1 MTEKRRKCGTSE
13 VNKRLVEQIPE
24 YSINRRSAEMHAL
37 SWSRIRP
44 MIKAAPQVVTIP
56 VVVHVVYNTQVQN
69 ISDEQI
75 NSQISILNEDYRM
88 RNSDIGSVPEPFRT
102 FCADSFIEFKLACR
116 DPFGKSINGITRT
129 RTDVNSFDTND
140 TIKYSSK
147 GGADAWPSD
156 KYLNIWVCKLGGG
169 VLGYAQFPGGPNET
183 DGVVITYTAFGNMGT
198 AASPFDL
205 GRTATHE
212 VGHWLNLYHIWGD
225 DTWLPE
231 PCSGSDNVDDTPN
244 QEGENYGRPT
254 FPHISCSNSPNGDM
268 FVNYMDY
275 TDDGS
280 MYMFTK
286 GQVSRIEATLN
297 GPRLSLTHSDALICE
312 EVKVKKAKTRSGASD
327 LKQDEL
333 LFDGANK
340 YVPRSSLGLNLES
353 SSSFSSSS
361 Q

>member
-1 MTEKRRKCGTSE
+1 
-13 VNKRLVEQIPE
+13 
-24 YSINRRSAEMHAL
+24 
-37 SWSRIRP
+37 
-44 MIKAAPQVVTIP
+44 
-56 VVVHVVYNTQVQN
+56 
-69 ISDEQI
+69 
-75 NSQISILNEDYRM
+75 M

-102 FCADSFIEFKLACR
+102 FCADSFVEFKLACR
-116 DPFGKSINGITRT
+116 DPSGKSTNGITRT
-129 RTDVNSFDTND
+129 RTNVNSFDTND

-198 AASPFDL
+198 AASPFNL

-225 DTWLPE
+225 DTWLPK

-254 FPHISCSNSPNGDM
+254 FPHISCGNSPNGDM

-275 TDDGS
+275 TDDES

-286 GQVSRIEATLN
+286 GQILRIEATLN
-297 GPRLSLTHSDALICE
+297 GPRLSLTQSDALICE
-312 EVKVKKAKTRSGASD
+312 EVKVRKAKTRAGILD

-340 YVPRSSLGLNLES
+340 YVPAFEFRSKFGKQFLLLITVECKTNKSK
-353 SSSFSSSS
+353 
-361 Q
+361 

>member
-1 MTEKRRKCGTSE
+1 
-13 VNKRLVEQIPE
+13 
-24 YSINRRSAEMHAL
+24 
-37 SWSRIRP
+37 
-44 MIKAAPQVVTIP
+44 MIKAAPQVITIP

-116 DPFGKSINGITRT
+116 DPSGKSTNGITRT

-169 VLGYAQFPGGPNET
+169 VLGYAQFPGGPNDT

-198 AASPFDL
+198 AASPFNL

-225 DTWLPE
+225 DTWLPK
-231 PCSGSDNVDDTPN
+231 PCSGSDNVEDTPN

-327 LKQDEL
+327 LKQEEL

-353 SSSFSSSS
+353 SSSSL